1 MKSGLDAVVPEAKC
15 TLPLSQGKRH
25 AQTIVHGKIVKPCS
39 AVWHMYRTESG
50 RGRARAREG
59 EGESE
64 RGRERER
71 ERERGPVVEE
81 TMLGERSGPL
91 MGHGY
96 LIHTTG
102 VPRSSEAAPPP
113 LGLPQGLRHSPT
125 AGS

>member
-1 MKSGLDAVVPEAKC
+1 MC
-15 TLPLSQGKRH
+15 
-25 AQTIVHGKIVKPCS
+25 
-39 AVWHMYRTESG
+39 RTESG
-50 RGRARAREG
+50 RGRGRAREG

-64 RGRERER
+64 RGREGERER

-96 LIHTTG
+96 LIHTAG

-113 LGLPQGLRHSPT
+113 
-125 AGS
+125 